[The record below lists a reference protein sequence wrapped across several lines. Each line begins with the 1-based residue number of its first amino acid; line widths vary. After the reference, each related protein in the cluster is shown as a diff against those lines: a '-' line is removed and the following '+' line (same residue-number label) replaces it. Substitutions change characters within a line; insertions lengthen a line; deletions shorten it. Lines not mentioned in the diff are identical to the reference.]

1 MSESNR
7 VLIWMLIFLGAVAGV
22 SFLLFDPLR
31 SAFLAN
37 QIFNGMILGVL
48 VVGIIIN
55 FRQVI
60 SLNPASNWIKA
71 FRRPDS
77 GISVDNPPR
86 VISSMAKLLSGV
98 HKEGFRLSAMTMRS
112 LLDGVRLRLDES
124 RDISRYM
131 IGLLIFL
138 GLLGTFWGL
147 LETIGSVAGV
157 IGGLSADTGDLGD
170 TFNQLKLNLQGP
182 LSGMGTAFSSSLF
195 GLAGSLVVGFLDL
208 QAGHAQNRFYNHLEE
223 WLSELAHLPSGS
235 LTMEGEQPIPNYIEA
250 LLEQTADN
258 LDNLQRTMVRGEDDR
273 RSGQTRLL
281 ELTEKLAELTDQ
293 MRTEQKLIVGL
304 TKNQM
309 DLQPA
314 IARLAEGAT
323 SGWAAEEQIRD
334 HLRSLD
340 ITTSRLADQLASG
353 RNDLLEQLRGEIR
366 LLARVLSSPQS

>member
-1 MSESNR
+1 VSESNR
-7 VLIWMLIFLGAVAGV
+7 VLVWMLVFLGAVAGV
-22 SFLLFDPLR
+22 SVLLFDPLR
-31 SAFLAN
+31 HAFLAN

-48 VVGIIIN
+48 VVGIIVN

-60 SLNPASNWIKA
+60 SLNPALNWINA

-77 GISVDNPPR
+77 GISVQNPPR

-98 HKEGFRLSAMTMRS
+98 HKAGFRLSAMTMRS

-124 RDISRYM
+124 RDMSRYI

-147 LETIGSVAGV
+147 LETIASVAGV
-157 IGGLSADTGDLGD
+157 IGGLSTDTGDLGE
-170 TFNQLKLNLQGP
+170 TFNQLKSNLQGP

-235 LTMEGEQPIPNYIEA
+235 LTIEGEQVVPHYIEA

-273 RSGQTRLL
+273 RSGQNRLL

-293 MRTEQKLIVGL
+293 MRTEQKLLVSL

-323 SGWAAEEQIRD
+323 GGWAAEEQIRD
-334 HLRSLD
+334 HLRNLD
-340 ITTSRLADQLASG
+340 ITTSRLADQLVSG
-353 RNDLLEQLRGEIR
+353 RNDLLEQIRGEIR
-366 LLARVLSSPQS
+366 LLARVLSSPQT

>member
-1 MSESNR
+1 VSESNR
-7 VLIWMLIFLGAVAGV
+7 VLVWMLIFLGAVAGV
-22 SFLLFDPLR
+22 SVLLFDPLR
-31 SAFLAN
+31 HAFLAN

-48 VVGIIIN
+48 VVGIIVN

-60 SLNPASNWIKA
+60 SLNPALNWINA
-71 FRRPDS
+71 FKRPDS

-98 HKEGFRLSAMTMRS
+98 HKAGFRLSAMTMRS

-124 RDISRYM
+124 RDLSRYM

-147 LETIGSVAGV
+147 LETIASVAGV
-157 IGGLSADTGDLGD
+157 IGGLSTDTGDLGD
-170 TFNQLKLNLQGP
+170 TFNQLKSNLQGP

-223 WLSELAHLPSGS
+223 WLSELAHLPSGA
-235 LTMEGEQPIPNYIEA
+235 LTIEGEQAVPHYIEA

-273 RSGQTRLL
+273 RSGQNRLL

-293 MRTEQKLIVGL
+293 MRTEQKLLVSL

-323 SGWAAEEQIRD
+323 GGWAAEEQIRD
-334 HLRSLD
+334 HLRNLD
-340 ITTSRLADQLASG
+340 ITTSRLADQLVSG
-353 RNDLLEQLRGEIR
+353 RNDLFEQLRGEIR
-366 LLARVLSSPQS
+366 LLARVLSSPQT